1 MNGIAPVDRL
11 GYAFDQK
18 AVANLAAILSA
29 TGAEIV
35 ISSSWKFLGLAA
47 LRRIWDSRKLPGHI
61 LDVTPDNESKG
72 MEVADWLSQH
82 GGQAS
87 NYAII
92 DDENDM
98 LPEQQTHFVQ
108 TNPQFGISKK
118 NVEELLC
125 YGRLKTSQDS

>member
-1 MNGIAPVDRL
+1 MN
-11 GYAFDQK
+11 
-18 AVANLAAILSA
+18 
-29 TGAEIV
+29 
-35 ISSSWKFLGLAA
+35 
-47 LRRIWDSRKLPGHI
+47 LRFYLYICIFVHKNYNSY

-82 GGQAS
+82 GGQVS
-87 NYAII
+87 NYSII